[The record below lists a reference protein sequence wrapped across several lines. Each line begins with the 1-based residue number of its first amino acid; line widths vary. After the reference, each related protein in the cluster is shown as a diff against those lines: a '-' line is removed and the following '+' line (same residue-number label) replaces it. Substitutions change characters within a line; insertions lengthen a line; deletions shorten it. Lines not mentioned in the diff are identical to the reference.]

1 MNNRKIFE
9 RIFKLQAEL
18 NKFIGRDTLNCPE
31 DKKLPWIWD
40 YLWALHDEATEL
52 SNCFR
57 WKFWDAKVK
66 ENENSRFELYDL
78 KNAKIELI
86 DIIHFFISL
95 CHLTIDSNDNEA
107 IEVLCDLLFPDQLT
121 NDESKTSITNEMKF
135 KTVKQLISVIMM
147 ILDSIEVQVKSVE
160 DIIVPIFILAGYI
173 GTIIVILDMT
183 PEEVLDVYKK
193 KCLINFKRQKQQ
205 YRMDT
210 KTEEDNIK
218 LADSL

>member
-1 MNNRKIFE
+1 MTPKEVFDQIYEMQARLNRY
-9 RIFKLQAEL
+9 
-18 NKFIGRDTLNCPE
+18 IGRDTLNCPPE
-31 DKKLPWIWD
+31 YLKDWITD

-66 ENENSRFELYDL
+66 EDENSRFELYDL

-95 CHLTIDSNDNEA
+95 CHLTIDSNDNQA

-160 DIIVPIFILAGYI
+160 DIIVPIFILASHI
-173 GTIIVILDMT
+173 GTIADILNMT
-183 PEEVLDVYKK
+183 PEEILDVYKK
-193 KCLINFKRQKQQ
+193 KCEINFKRQDQN
-205 YRMDT
+205 YSMDT
-210 KTEEDNIK
+210 KTESDNIK
-218 LADSL
+218 LAKSL